1 MIKHRIGPMTVF
13 NVRPF
18 PDEIQAVQAAR
29 AEAKVLDSDQVV
41 CRERDFYL
49 RLVPARRQGS
59 DMMEQEMGDPIEIL
73 LVEDNAG
80 DVRLT
85 QEALEE
91 AKVPNR
97 LHVAQDGIAALQFLK
112 KQKPFAG
119 VPEPDLVLLDLN
131 IPKRS
136 GFEVLDQIK
145 SDPHLRHIP
154 VIILTSS
161 NAESDVLR
169 SYQSYANSY
178 VTKPADLDQYF
189 KVVELIDEFWLSTVR
204 LPGKHG

>member
-1 MIKHRIGPMTVF
+1 MILHRIKWGPGPITGGLLVH
-13 NVRPF
+13 
-18 PDEIQAVQAAR
+18 DERNQSLSVI
-29 AEAKVLDSDQVV
+29 
-41 CRERDFYL
+41 
-49 RLVPARRQGS
+49 PARHQGGE
-59 DMMEQEMGDPIEIL
+59 MIGEEMGDPIEIL

-85 QEALEE
+85 REALEE

-112 KQKPFAG
+112 KQKPYAG

-161 NAESDVLR
+161 HADGDVLR

-189 KVVELIDEFWLSTVR
+189 KVVEIIDKFWLSTVR
-204 LPGKHG
+204 LPGQHR